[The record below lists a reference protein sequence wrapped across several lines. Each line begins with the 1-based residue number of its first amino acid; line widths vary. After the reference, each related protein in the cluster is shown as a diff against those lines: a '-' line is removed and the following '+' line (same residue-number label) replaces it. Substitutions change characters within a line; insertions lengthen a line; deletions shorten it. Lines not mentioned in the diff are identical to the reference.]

1 MKNLFYV
8 KDYAKD
14 GISDSE
20 AIRLCLDAAN
30 HLSEKTVIFDGKDY
44 ALDEAIV
51 LTSGTHVIIDN
62 CTLKQNDEVFDN
74 IFRGANVVVN
84 PDAPYDYPL
93 DVKTIENIKI
103 EGRGDAK
110 LIGTDVPRVGYHPGK
125 DEYQKMIGDFWGW
138 RTMMISFAKAD
149 NIEISGVELS
159 QTMCW
164 AITFEWSTKIYL
176 HDIAIYADTKNG
188 DGIDFRSGCHHC
200 KVENI
205 SGYTTDDTVACTAL
219 SKGAK
224 LTYPNPKSVYPMTVA
239 AGCVE
244 GYSHDI
250 HDIEIRGIR
259 TGGLHHGVICLAAN
273 GDKVYNVTIEDVEES
288 GDGARMA
295 AVTLYTGYGGGYTP
309 GDIHDIHISNVHAK
323 SSKYAV
329 ELRADV
335 RGIFT
340 RNITQDNPNGYSVV
354 TFPRS
359 TAKVNFTRSMSTC
372 GNSLD
377 EINGELFD
385 SYRKDFIFHTE
396 LSLPGCDMAKVDFA
410 EFKKLIHKYGI
421 TLSTLHLPFSP
432 FDKIDISKP
441 ELADASVELLSDI
454 IRRAMASRIYL
465 FKTFVIHASGEP
477 IADCERAE
485 RMACAKRSLKKLA
498 EVAAECGATIAV
510 ENLPRTCL
518 GRDSAEI
525 LELIS
530 AHPLLRACFDT
541 NHLLTESHVDFI
553 KAVGKNI
560 IATHIS
566 DYDFVDERHLLP
578 GEGKIDWQELIGAL
592 CEVGYSGGWTYEV
605 GAGATKNIKRSR
617 NLTPADFELNAL
629 ELFAGKELT
638 LLESVLN
645 PEQK

>member
-1 MKNLFYV
+1 MSNVFYV
-8 KDYAKD
+8 KDFAKET
-14 GISDSE
+14 ITDSE
-20 AIRLCLDAAN
+20 AIKLCLAAADAF
-30 HLSEKTVIFDGKDY
+30 EDKTVIFDGKDY

-51 LTSGTHVIIDN
+51 LTSGTHVVIDN
-62 CTLKQNDEVFDN
+62 CTLKQNDKVFDN
-74 IFRGANVVVN
+74 IFRGANVIVDPV
-84 PDAPYDYPL
+84 APYDYPL
-93 DVKTIENIKI
+93 DVKDIKNIKI
-103 EGRGDAK
+103 EGRGEAK
-110 LIGTDVPRVGYHPGK
+110 LVGTDVPRVGYHPGK

-164 AITFEWSTKIYL
+164 AITFEWSTNIYL

-219 SKGAK
+219 SKGIRYN
-224 LTYPNPKSVYPMTVA
+224 YPNPKSVYPMTVA
-239 AGCVE
+239 AGCVD

-259 TGGLHHGVICLAAN
+259 TGGLHHGIICLAAN
-273 GDKVYNVTIEDVEES
+273 GDKVYNITIDDVDES
-288 GDGARMA
+288 GEGARMA
-295 AVTLYTGYGGGYTP
+295 AVTAYTGYGDGYTP
-309 GDIHDIHISNVHAK
+309 GDIHDIKITNVHARN
-323 SSKYAV
+323 SKYAV
-329 ELRADV
+329 EIRADV

-340 RNITQDNPNGYSVV
+340 RNIIQDNPKGYETTV
-354 TFPRS
+354 FPRS
-359 TAKVNFTRSMSTC
+359 SLPVNYNRAMSTC
-372 GNSLD
+372 GNALE
-377 EINGELFD
+377 EITDELFD
-385 SYRKDFIFHTE
+385 TYRKQFIYYTE
-396 LSLPGCDMAKVDFA
+396 LSLPGCDMAKVDFK
-410 EFKKLIHKYGI
+410 EFKKLIHKNGI

-454 IRRAMASRIYL
+454 IRRAMEARMYL

-477 IADCERAE
+477 IADGERAE
-485 RMACAKRSLKKLA
+485 RMECAKRSLKKLA

-525 LELIS
+525 LELLS
-530 AHPLLRACFDT
+530 AHPLLKACFDT
-541 NHLLTESHVDFI
+541 NHLLSESHADFI

-578 GEGKIDWQELIGAL
+578 GEGKIDWQELISAL
-592 CEVGYSGGWTYEV
+592 GEVGYSGMWTYEV
-605 GAGATKNIKRSR
+605 PAGKTKNIERSR
-617 NLTPADFELNAL
+617 DLIPADFEKNAV
-629 ELFAGKELT
+629 ELFAGKAPT
-638 LLESVLN
+638 RID
-645 PEQK
+645 

>member
-1 MKNLFYV
+1 MQKLFYV
-8 KDYAKD
+8 KDYLKT
-14 GISDSE
+14 GLTDSE
-20 AIRLCLDAAN
+20 AIRLCFEAAN
-30 HLSEKTVIFDGKDY
+30 AHDVKTVVFDGRDY

-62 CTLKQNDEVFDN
+62 CTLKQNDKVFDN
-74 IFRGANVVVN
+74 IFRGANVIVN
-84 PDAPYDYPL
+84 PDKPYDYPL
-93 DVKTIENIKI
+93 DVLTIENIKI
-103 EGRGDAK
+103 EGRGCAK

-149 NIEISGVELS
+149 NVEISGLELS

-164 AITFEWSTKIYL
+164 AITFEWSTNIYL

-188 DGIDFRSGCHHC
+188 DGIDFRSGCSHC

-219 SKGAK
+219 SRGTRY
-224 LTYPNPKSVYPMTVA
+224 TYPNAKSVYPMTVA

-244 GYSHDI
+244 GYNHDI

-259 TGGLHHGVICLAAN
+259 TGGLHHGIICLAAN
-273 GDKVYNVTIEDVEES
+273 GDKVYDVTIEDVCES
-288 GDGARMA
+288 GEGARMA
-295 AVTLYTGYGGGYTP
+295 VVTLYTGYGDGYTA
-309 GDIHDIHISNVHAK
+309 GDINNIKINGVHAK
-323 SSKYAV
+323 SAKYGV

-335 RGIFT
+335 RRIQIQ
-340 RNITQDNPNGYSVV
+340 NVVQDNPNGLQLAV
-354 TFPRS
+354 FPRHS
-359 TAKVNFTRSMSTC
+359 GRINYGRSMSTC

-377 EINGELFD
+377 EINDELFD
-385 SYRKDFIFHTE
+385 SYRRDFIFHAE
-396 LSLPGCDMAKVDFA
+396 LSLPGCDMARVDFS
-410 EFKKLIHKYGI
+410 EFKKLIHRNGI

-441 ELADASVELLSDI
+441 ELAEASVELLSDI
-454 IRRAMASRIYL
+454 IRRAMASRMYL

-477 IADCERAE
+477 IADGERAL
-485 RMACAKRSLKKLA
+485 RMECAKRSIARLA
-498 EVAAECGATIAV
+498 EVASECGANIAV

-530 AHPLLRACFDT
+530 AHPTLKVCFDT
-541 NHLLTESHVDFI
+541 NHLLTESHADFI
-553 KAVGKNI
+553 RAVGKNI

-578 GEGKIDWQELIGAL
+578 GEGKIDWQELISAL
-592 CEVGYSGGWTYEV
+592 IEVGYAGVWTYEV
-605 GAGATKNIKRSR
+605 PAGKTKNVERSR
-617 NLTPADFELNAL
+617 DLTPADFERNAL
-629 ELFAGKELT
+629 ELFLGKEPT
-638 LLESVLN
+638 KIN
-645 PEQK
+645 